1 LIMTLRQRLLKF
13 FYPLLIRTNK
23 AGKMNTKILENT
35 DHTKPNI
42 AVYDIPFELNN
53 GQTATLSI
61 YKNKKILIVNTASD
75 CGYTNQYEGL
85 QKLFEEHSDKIQ
97 LIGFPS
103 NNFKEQEKGSDTEI
117 AQFCKIN
124 YGITFP
130 LAKKSVVIKNDDQ
143 NEIFAW
149 LSNGDKNGWLN
160 EVPSWNFCKYLINE
174 EGVLTHFFEAGIEPL
189 GPEITAAIQS

>member
-1 LIMTLRQRLLKF
+1 MTMRQRLLKL
-13 FYPLLIRTNK
+13 FYPILIKTNK
-23 AGKMNTKILENT
+23 AGKMNTRILENVNNT
-35 DHTKPNI
+35 RPDSS
-42 AVYDIPFELNN
+42 VYDIPFELNN
-53 GQTATLSI
+53 GQTETLSA

-85 QKLFEEHSDKIQ
+85 QRLFEEHSDKLE

>member
-1 LIMTLRQRLLKF
+1 
-13 FYPLLIRTNK
+13 
-23 AGKMNTKILENT
+23 MNTKILENT